1 MNVEKAIRQYYE
13 LKQQYNEQI
22 NEMKGRIRSRKDLS
36 ATEKRQKYAQTEK
49 KCVNCNKSGGTIFKQ
64 ENFILRAMCGHTTDP
79 CNLNIQIYKG
89 EYKLS
94 NELSYMKNE
103 ELIKTQQEIIK
114 AKLDMMFEY
123 IDEETL
129 LNTFNDMKKDLVEYK
144 EMYDFYQH
152 RYLNTVFNK
161 EKLDTIQKNKLTL
174 DAKIKKL
181 RNKMTLYEEEYDN
194 ANEQNSELIKECIE
208 LYNTHIL
215 PLIETNNKLLY
226 EYNRI
231 ETCYDQLCE
240 EEYNVDMFF
249 LIQKKYSIQQLEEEV
264 GDQDA
269 RVISFE
275 T

>member
-22 NEMKGRIRSRKDLS
+22 NEMKTRIRARKDLS

-64 ENFILRAMCGHTTDP
+64 ENFKLRAMCGDTINP
-79 CNLNIQIYKG
+79 CKLNIQIYKG

-103 ELIKTQQEIIK
+103 ELKKTQQEIIK

-123 IDEETL
+123 IDEEKL

-174 DAKIKKL
+174 DAKIKEL

-194 ANEQNSELIKECIE
+194 VNEQNSELIKECIE

-264 GDQDA
+264 GHQDA
-269 RVISFE
+269 YVISFE